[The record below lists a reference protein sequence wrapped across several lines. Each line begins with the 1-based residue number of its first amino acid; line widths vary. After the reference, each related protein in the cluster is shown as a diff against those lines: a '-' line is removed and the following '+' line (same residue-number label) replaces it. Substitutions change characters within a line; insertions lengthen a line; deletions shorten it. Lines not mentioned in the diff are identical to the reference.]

1 MVHCSVRLLLQ
12 TVELKRELEEL
23 KKSFNVDSVANALRE
38 VKEYAARS
46 KDLNI
51 DTLQMKLMHLDE
63 IGRRTQHAD
72 RELFSIVLQRFLC
85 HKSHAGIGFL
95 VSSLLA
101 SSTEARLLEKE
112 HKFLKLHGKDKKSE
126 DNEKS
131 KKQENEPRPDMQMLY
146 WPNMYPPAFG
156 FPRFGP
162 PSPYVPFRPAVN
174 VRRNGAARPRLQY

>member
-1 MVHCSVRLLLQ
+1 M
-12 TVELKRELEEL
+12 
-23 KKSFNVDSVANALRE
+23 
-38 VKEYAARS
+38 ARS
-46 KDLNI
+46 KDLNT

-95 VSSLLA
+95 VSSLLV
-101 SSTEARLLEKE
+101 SFTKARLLEKE
-112 HKFLKLHGKDKKSE
+112 HKFLKLHSKEKKSE

-146 WPNMYPPAFG
+146 WPNIYPPALE
-156 FPRFGP
+156 FPCFGP
-162 PSPYVPFRPAVN
+162 PSSHVPFCPEAN
-174 VRRNGAARPRLQY
+174 VRCNGAA